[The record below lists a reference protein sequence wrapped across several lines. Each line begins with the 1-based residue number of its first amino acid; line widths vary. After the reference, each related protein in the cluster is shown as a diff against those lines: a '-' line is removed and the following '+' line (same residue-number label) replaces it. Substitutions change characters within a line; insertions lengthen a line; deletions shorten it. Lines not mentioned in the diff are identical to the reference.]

1 MYLKDIWGGES
12 YVDSWT
18 SMQKAIQQKEELV
31 LLKEMG
37 KKPSMTE

>member
-1 MYLKDIWGGES
+1 MYGKES

-18 SMQKAIQQKEELV
+18 SMQKALQQKEELV

-37 KKPSMTE
+37 KTPSMTR